1 MPEQPGIEEIDG
13 DPPKASTVLLILG
26 SALFL
31 ASFFLPA
38 VRVSGTDLEG
48 WVCAQVT
55 LFSISEPAE
64 MDLLAFGSGLL
75 NVFILLYLGARL
87 TGSARGA
94 RRLALYAVAVCL
106 ALTWI
111 FFRNEKIQPLIGHYL
126 WAAGAL
132 LITGWEGI
140 QATKALFLR
149 G

>member
-1 MPEQPGIEEIDG
+1 MPAQPEIEIED

-31 ASFFLPA
+31 VSFFLPA
-38 VRVSGTDLEG
+38 VHVADSELVG

-75 NVFILLYLGARL
+75 NVFVLLYLGARL

-94 RRLALYAVAVCL
+94 RRFLLYAVAICL
-106 ALTWI
+106 VFTWI
-111 FFRNEKIQPLIGHYL
+111 FFSKEKIQPLIGHYL

-132 LITGWEGI
+132 LITGWEGVAGTREI
-140 QATKALFLR
+140 FVR

>member
-1 MPEQPGIEEIDG
+1 MPEQPEIDIDD

-31 ASFFLPA
+31 VSFFLPA
-38 VRVSGTDLEG
+38 VHVADTELLG

-64 MDLLAFGSGLL
+64 MNLLAFGSGLL
-75 NVFILLYLGARL
+75 NVFVLLYLGARL

-94 RRLALYAVAVCL
+94 RRFLLYAVAACL
-106 ALTWI
+106 AATWV
-111 FFRNEKIQPLIGHYL
+111 FFSREKIQPVIGHYL
-126 WAAGAL
+126 WAVGAL

-140 QATKALFLR
+140 EATKDLFR
-149 G
+149 SG